1 MLIFTS
7 KGDSPFIERKKMKN
21 IEFKIA
27 ISTNAD
33 ISAER
38 IAELFKAIVAAG
50 MEDAQKTFWSGEG
63 NVEEAELATSLT
75 ISSPVIIGTETN
87 VEVRHWDC
95 YGESSPNTHQ
105 FDITD
110 QRKTNGQ
117 VFASLGALEG
127 HLDDMI
133 AVTMEVNSN
142 PLNGVDHVP
151 CVHVHFDDSNIAFS
165 LFKINDEILL
175 SPENGVFVN
184 AEQHNING
192 RSESVYIIS

>member
-1 MLIFTS
+1 
-7 KGDSPFIERKKMKN
+7 MKN
-21 IEFKIA
+21 VEFKIV

-38 IAELFKAIVAAG
+38 IAELLKKTVDAG
-50 MEDAQKTFWSGEG
+50 LEDARQTIWSGEG

-75 ISSPVIIGTETN
+75 ISSPVMIGTETN

-95 YGESSPNTHQ
+95 YGESSPNTHL

-110 QRKTNGQ
+110 QRKTNGK
-117 VFASLGALEG
+117 VFASLGAIEG

-142 PLNGVDHVP
+142 PLNGIDHVP
-151 CVHVHFDDSNIAFS
+151 CVHVHFDDSNLAFS
-165 LFKINDEILL
+165 LFKISDKILL

-184 AEQHNING
+184 VEKHIING

>member
-1 MLIFTS
+1 
-7 KGDSPFIERKKMKN
+7 MKN
-21 IEFKIA
+21 VEFKIA

-38 IAELFKAIVAAG
+38 IAELLKKTVDAG
-50 MEDAQKTFWSGEG
+50 LEDARQTIWYGEG

-133 AVTMEVNSN
+133 AVTMEVKTN

-151 CVHVHFDDSNIAFS
+151 CVHVHFDDSNMAFS
-165 LFKINDEILL
+165 LYKISDKILL

-184 AEQHNING
+184 VEKHIING
-192 RSESVYIIS
+192 RSESVYLIS